1 MSKLKKKAYQEE
13 AEEFTRIFEN
23 AIQKAQA
30 ENRKFGLPD
39 VFSKNGEVYFRL
51 PDGKIVYER
60 PQPANSIRSMVERI
74 LHLLK

>member
-1 MSKLKKKAYQEE
+1 MSKVKRKAYQEE
-13 AEEFTRIFEN
+13 AEEFTRIFER

-30 ENRKFGLPD
+30 ENRQFGLPD

-51 PDGKIVYER
+51 PDGKIVSER
-60 PQPANSIRSMVERI
+60 PKPANSISLVERI